1 MNNSSTNDE
10 KNDQEQSIATNKR
23 LSRPE
28 LLTKIYYPDTLYPD
42 SYTFF
47 ADRRSPQLNSQ
58 SMDTNDQ
65 YSTTDPPEI
74 SRNNTAT
81 IPNQTVVEI
90 EMTERQS
97 KYSVSIDCI

>member
-1 MNNSSTNDE
+1 
-10 KNDQEQSIATNKR
+10 
-23 LSRPE
+23 
-28 LLTKIYYPDTLYPD
+28 
-42 SYTFF
+42 
-47 ADRRSPQLNSQ
+47 
-58 SMDTNDQ
+58 MDTNDQ